1 MSTSEKV
8 AGLSTQQWVQWAVAT
23 AISTVVMVLS
33 VLAWV
38 DGHVYTRREGEKLEQ
53 RFTDFEDKVDRQ
65 LTSVHDKVTK
75 MYEIMLTKKRV
86 GN

>member
-53 RFTDFEDKVDRQ
+53 RFADFEDKVDRQ